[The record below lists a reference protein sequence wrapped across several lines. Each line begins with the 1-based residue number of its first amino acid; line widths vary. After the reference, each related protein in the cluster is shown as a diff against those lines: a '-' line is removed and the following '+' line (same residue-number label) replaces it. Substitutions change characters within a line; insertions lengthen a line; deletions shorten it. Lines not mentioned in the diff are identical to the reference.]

1 MDNRIDRTPPSR
13 GVRSFFKNQLKSLL
27 LLLVLLLAGSLWYAS
42 QLVLAILPENGQALA
57 VPVRPGDVWRY
68 HYKHS
73 VQQTP
78 CDEYFRVEGPH
89 AMTMTHTIYES
100 FGVGLPYDAS
110 EGQFVPLKE
119 KGKFEMILNRPY
131 SSVTFRT
138 AVQAR
143 PALYCKDRSY
153 DLCTL
158 YGQGT
163 KVSVTVMERYAFWLS
178 QISTHGRM

>member
-1 MDNRIDRTPPSR
+1 MNNRIDRTPPSR
-13 GVRSFFKNQLKSLL
+13 GVRSFFKNRLKLLFLL
-27 LLLVLLLAGSLWYAS
+27 LFLLLAGSYGYAS
-42 QLVLAILPENGQALA
+42 LLVLAILPETGQALA

-110 EGQFVPLKE
+110 EGQFLPLKE
-119 KGKFEMILNRPY
+119 KGKFEMILDRPY
-131 SSVTFRT
+131 PSVTFRT
-138 AVQAR
+138 AIQAM
-143 PALYCKDRSY
+143 PVLYCKGRTY

-163 KVSVTVMERYAFWLS
+163 KVSVTAMKRYEFWLS